1 MADEHQEAVLRK
13 SLDAVDR
20 GRRWAML
27 GVGAVF
33 VATVL
38 AIGEFLYTAQQ
49 SRAPAP
55 EFYGAVKMFLVAVV
69 VQMLLTSCC
78 AAIVVFHGARMTR
91 AILQRIEL
99 IRRG

>member
-1 MADEHQEAVLRK
+1 MADEQQEAVLRK

-38 AIGEFLYTAQQ
+38 ALGWFISTAQQ

-55 EFYGAVKMFLVAVV
+55 EFYGAVKMFTVGVVA
-69 VQMLLTSCC
+69 QMLLTAVCTAMVMFNS
-78 AAIVVFHGARMTR
+78 ARMTR

-99 IRRG
+99 IKRG